1 MLCEP
6 IGRDEVSTAM
16 SEFRPSN
23 DVPPFDA
30 AARCNSL
37 RDRMLIGLMLIT
49 LIRTSEAL
57 AGDQA
62 SIANANLNTGLG
74 AGIGGFRLSL
84 PPAPALMA
92 PLDSLSAPTDMDS
105 RTFSA
110 TEFRPRKPTV
120 FDSNPT
126 ANAFSEAPLLRN
138 TTVWQRLS
146 EYRSHDRVRLLTLWE
161 SSSSTIS
168 LQAGRR
174 GDPSLQW
181 TSRLMNRGGS
191 TQGVLDR
198 LFSTSIERAGMGLR
212 NLSRSANAPA
222 PPIKPA
228 VVPETAGLK

>member
-1 MLCEP
+1 MLWKP

-62 SIANANLNTGLG
+62 SIANPNLGMGMGTGT
-74 AGIGGFRLSL
+74 GIGSFRLSL

-120 FDSNPT
+120 FD
-126 ANAFSEAPLLRN
+126 
-138 TTVWQRLS
+138 
-146 EYRSHDRVRLLTLWE
+146 
-161 SSSSTIS
+161 
-168 LQAGRR
+168 
-174 GDPSLQW
+174 
-181 TSRLMNRGGS
+181 
-191 TQGVLDR
+191 
-198 LFSTSIERAGMGLR
+198 
-212 NLSRSANAPA
+212 
-222 PPIKPA
+222 
-228 VVPETAGLK
+228 